1 MGMLLVLP
9 TKGSPEAEQY
19 GIRHVAK
26 GGWVE
31 ELPIDQ
37 EKDARRL
44 LEGRKDRGQPEC
56 TLECKV
62 VKRRISVGEWENV
75 EAPVKEGDYIQD
87 PNVLPVG
94 SVVLLTRDA
103 SVYVKWERGWYLP
116 GSNLPMERL
125 VPSLDPCWKVL
136 YLPAS

>member
-1 MGMLLVLP
+1 MLLVLP

-31 ELPIDQ
+31 ELPIGQ
-37 EKDARRL
+37 EKDARVL

-62 VKRRISVGEWENV
+62 VRRRISVGEWENV
-75 EAPVKEGDYIQD
+75 EAPAKEGDVIQD
-87 PNVLPVG
+87 PNGLPVG
-94 SVVLLTRDA
+94 SVVLLTRDG
-103 SVYVKWERGWYLP
+103 SVCVRYDPGWFGV
-116 GSNLPMERL
+116 GSREVGAVRL
-125 VPSLDPCWKVL
+125 TCYRDPQWKVL
-136 YLPAS
+136 HIPAS

>member
-1 MGMLLVLP
+1 MLLVLP
-9 TKGSPEAEQY
+9 AKGSPEAEQY

-31 ELPIDQ
+31 ELPIGQ
-37 EKDARRL
+37 EKDARRV

-62 VKRRISVGEWENV
+62 VRRRISVGEWENITD
-75 EAPVKEGDYIQD
+75 PVKEGDMIQD

-94 SVVLLTRDA
+94 SVVFQKA
-103 SVYVKWERGWYLP
+103 APSVYVKSASGWYFP
-116 GSNLPMERL
+116 GSNLAMGRL
-125 VPSLDPCWKVL
+125 TCYRDPQWKVL
-136 YLPAS
+136 HIPGS